1 MKVLITG
8 GSGFIGS
15 ALVLFLLKKK
25 YKILNIDDLKYS
37 NNNYLLNKSIKS
49 KNYNFYKVDICDTKK
64 INKVLDNFRP
74 DKIINLAAE
83 THVDKSIDKPDY
95 FIKTNIMGTYNLLKQ
110 SYLYF
115 KKLDQLKKKNFL
127 FYQISTDEVYGDIS
141 ELKSKPKET
150 GFINPS
156 SPYSASK
163 ASSDHLVKCWNKTYG
178 LPTIISRCTNN
189 YGPRQHAEK
198 LMPQIILNC
207 LLNRKIKIYGKG
219 NQVRD
224 WLYVDDHVN
233 AIYKI
238 MKFGKVGVIYNIAGN
253 NQIKNIKIANLICDY
268 MDKLKIKKKYKNYRE
283 LITFVKDRPG
293 HDKVYGLNTLK
304 LYKELKFKPKYK
316 LKDGIINTVNWFIKN
331 KKHLMSVAK
340 KKNSLKRQGL
350 LD

>member
-64 INKVLDNFRP
+64 INKLLDNFRP

-141 ELKSKPKET
+141 ELKSKPK
-150 GFINPS
+150 
-156 SPYSASK
+156 
-163 ASSDHLVKCWNKTYG
+163 
-178 LPTIISRCTNN
+178 
-189 YGPRQHAEK
+189 
-198 LMPQIILNC
+198 
-207 LLNRKIKIYGKG
+207 
-219 NQVRD
+219 
-224 WLYVDDHVN
+224 
-233 AIYKI
+233 
-238 MKFGKVGVIYNIAGN
+238 
-253 NQIKNIKIANLICDY
+253 
-268 MDKLKIKKKYKNYRE
+268 
-283 LITFVKDRPG
+283 
-293 HDKVYGLNTLK
+293 
-304 LYKELKFKPKYK
+304 
-316 LKDGIINTVNWFIKN
+316 
-331 KKHLMSVAK
+331 
-340 KKNSLKRQGL
+340 
-350 LD
+350 